1 MLDLINITK
10 ARNNLSRLIDK
21 VVKEKSPIIL
31 IRESAPQA
39 VVIPYDQFLAQ
50 EQDWKKEFKRLMIAS
65 QKRFKA
71 SLKKKNLKLPQTED
85 EMYGLINQVSDRY

>member
-50 EQDWKKEFKRLMIAS
+50 EQDWKKEFKRLMISS